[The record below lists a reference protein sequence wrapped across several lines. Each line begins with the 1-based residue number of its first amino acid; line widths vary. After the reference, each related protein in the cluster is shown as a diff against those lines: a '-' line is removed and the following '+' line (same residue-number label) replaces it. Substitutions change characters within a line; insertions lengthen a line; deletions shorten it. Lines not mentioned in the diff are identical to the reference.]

1 MLKDLITKFGKEKLN
16 TLTKYPS
23 ILTLHKLG
31 KKNILLDE
39 LTTNIE
45 DEEMYAT
52 EKIDG
57 TSIRLLFYGN
67 ERIVGT
73 RENLFTYDGS
83 EDRKSVV

>member
-1 MLKDLITKFGKEKLN
+1 MIKDLISKFSKEKIN

-31 KKNILLDE
+31 KKNILQNE
-39 LTTNIE
+39 LTTPIE
-45 DEEMYAT
+45 GEKMYAT

-73 RENLFTYDGS
+73 RDIC
-83 EDRKSVV
+83 